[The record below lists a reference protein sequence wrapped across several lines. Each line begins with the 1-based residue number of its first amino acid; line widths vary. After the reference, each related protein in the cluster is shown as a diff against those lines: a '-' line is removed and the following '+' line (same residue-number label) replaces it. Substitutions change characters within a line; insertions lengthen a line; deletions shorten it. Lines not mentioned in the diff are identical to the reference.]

1 MIQKLIIELQRI
13 LDRSCIAGR
22 IKSKDPARPWS
33 SPPGGLG
40 AVAVGDG
47 EASENDDLAEGEAA
61 ETKGL
66 GDGGAVE
73 DDDVTAD
80 EKLGEEDVDV
90 AAVFIIMLCFIY
102 CFYLT

>member
-1 MIQKLIIELQRI
+1 M
-13 LDRSCIAGR
+13 DRSCIAGR

-40 AVAVGDG
+40 AVGDG
-47 EASENDDLAEGEAA
+47 EASKNDDLGEGEAA

-80 EKLGEEDVDV
+80 DKLGKEDVDV
-90 AAVFIIMLCFIY
+90 AAVLSLCYVLIIVS
-102 CFYLT
+102 T

>member
-40 AVAVGDG
+40 AVGDG
-47 EASENDDLAEGEAA
+47 EASENDDLGQGEAA

-73 DDDVTAD
+73 DDDVTA
-80 EKLGEEDVDV
+80 EEDVDV